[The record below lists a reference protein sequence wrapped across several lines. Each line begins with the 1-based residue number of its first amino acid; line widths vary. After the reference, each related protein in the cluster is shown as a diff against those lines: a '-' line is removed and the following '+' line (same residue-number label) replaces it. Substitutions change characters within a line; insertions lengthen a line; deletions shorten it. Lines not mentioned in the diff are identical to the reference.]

1 MIDYTEH
8 RTRLVLNAMCDALV
22 DLEEKGLGS
31 VDEQIGNA
39 IFFKIDDAVISIR
52 VIGVIEEI
60 PNDDESDDER

>member
-8 RTRLVLNAMCDALV
+8 RTRLVLNAMYDALV